1 MPWKERSVVE
11 ERVKFVLRRES
22 GESLSE
28 LCREYGTKAIGFEWL
43 QDESRR
49 PHTSP
54 HRTPPEVEALVV
66 AAKEKRPTW
75 GSKKIEKVLERQH
88 PGIKISAR
96 CTIDDILRR
105 SGPVTPRRRRKLIP
119 KYSEHLAESH
129 SPNDVWCVDFKGQF
143 RLGNGKLC
151 YPLTITDHFSRYL
164 IAHVA
169 RGHPVCRRD
178 ASGAEEEV

>member
-1 MPWKERSVVE
+1 M
-11 ERVKFVLRRES
+11 LRRES

-164 IAHVA
+164 IARVA